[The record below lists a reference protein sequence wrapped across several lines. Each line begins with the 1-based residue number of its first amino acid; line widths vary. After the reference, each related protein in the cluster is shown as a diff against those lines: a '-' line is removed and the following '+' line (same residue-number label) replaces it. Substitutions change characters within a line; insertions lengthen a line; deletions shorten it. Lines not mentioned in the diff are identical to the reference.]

1 MTLLGVI
8 AVVVA
13 AITSPY
19 LAGVAQA
26 HASLVSAT
34 PTNNDKLTRP
44 PARIILR
51 FSESIERRLTQ
62 IQVLDQNQKR
72 VDTND
77 MAFDNS
83 DPTFASVGV
92 KTLAPGLYFVRWSN
106 VSAVDG
112 HELSGQ
118 YPFVVLNP
126 DGSFPAGITANA
138 LTGARTSG
146 GQLLPADLDSALK
159 WLSLLSLATVAGAAF
174 FLFAVM
180 RPAASF
186 LEDEDYL
193 RVTDTAERW
202 AISLSHVLL
211 PVAFIAS
218 GTLLLLTVR
227 RFSADT
233 SLWSYVTTVRVG
245 QFTLARLLLTALAL
259 GGSDLLFLGN
269 SRVKRHIGLGL
280 TIAATVGALFTYSM
294 VSHAA
299 ADNGKFWAVTS
310 DFLHL
315 LASAAWLGAL
325 VMILMFLRW
334 RRQAIDEGARWL
346 YIANVF
352 DRFSVLAAL
361 SVATILA
368 TGTFNGLAAVP
379 TASAMIDTA
388 YGRVLLAKIAL
399 LLPLLAVAGFNAFI
413 LKPRLVAAIDTLYQ
427 QGGTASEQTRAR
439 WTPQLRRLRALLVP
453 TVAIEIALVL
463 AIFAAVGVLTQ
474 TATAAGQI
482 ASEQAAKAAPTKFDQ
497 KATKG
502 GLNFELRVSPNLAD
516 TVNEYTLDIR
526 NPDGSPTTTVTLA
539 RLRFSY
545 PDAPNAVAPSEILL
559 TRFNP
564 GEYKGAGVYFTT
576 QGNWRI
582 DVTIRRSVGDDV
594 TEAFLLP
601 VAKAPASTQRG
612 GSSFELPFTVFNWNQ
627 VLGAVLA
634 LAGGLVL
641 VYRRQIHVLNAGYRT
656 TVTGATAVLLA
667 GAVLAFGVGTHST
680 AADPTAGN
688 PVKPTQDSIARGKLL
703 FQQNC
708 VQCHGIDGRGD
719 GPQAAQLSPA
729 PSDFRQHMPLH
740 TDPQFYAFIHDG
752 YAGTAMPAFG
762 SAFSPTDIWNLVN
775 FLRDAFTQRPSQ

>member
-1 MTLLGVI
+1 MLGVI

-19 LAGVAQA
+19 FAGTAQA
-26 HASLVSAT
+26 HASLVSAS
-34 PTNNDKLTRP
+34 PANNDKLTRP
-44 PARIILR
+44 PTRVILR

-62 IQVLDQNQKR
+62 IQVLDKNQKR

-92 KTLAPGLYFVRWSN
+92 KPLDPGLYFVKWSN
-106 VSAVDG
+106 VSAIDG

-126 DGSFPAGITANA
+126 DGSFPAGITAGA
-138 LTGARTSG
+138 LTGATTSG

-159 WLSLLSLATVAGAAF
+159 WISLLSLATVAGAAF
-174 FLFAVM
+174 FLFAGM

-186 LEDEDYL
+186 LEEEDYAQ
-193 RVTDTAERW
+193 VTDTTERW
-202 AISLSHVLL
+202 LITLSHVLL
-211 PVAFIAS
+211 PIAFIAS
-218 GTLLLLTVR
+218 GILLVITTR
-227 RFSADT
+227 RFSTDT

-245 QFTLARLLLTALAL
+245 QFTLARLLLIVLAL
-259 GGSDLLFLGN
+259 GGCDLLFLGSSRLKRN
-269 SRVKRHIGLGL
+269 SGLGL
-280 TIAATVGALFTYSM
+280 MIVATIGALLTYSM
-294 VSHAA
+294 VSHSAG
-299 ADNGKFWAVTS
+299 DTGKFWAVSS
-310 DFLHL
+310 DFVHL

-325 VMILMFLRW
+325 AMIFIFLRW
-334 RRQAIDEGARWL
+334 RRQALGDAARWL

-352 DRFSVLAAL
+352 DRFSILAAL
-361 SVATILA
+361 SVTTILA

-379 TASAMIDTA
+379 TAGAMIHTT

-399 LLPLLAVAGFNAFI
+399 LLPLLAVAGLNAFV
-413 LKPRLVAAIDTLYQ
+413 LKPRFVAAIDTLYQ
-427 QGGTASEQTRAR
+427 QGGTASESTRAH
-439 WTPQLRRLRALLVP
+439 WTPQLRRLRELLVP

-474 TATAAGQI
+474 TTTAAGEI
-482 ASEQAAKAAPTKFDQ
+482 ASEKAAKTPPTKFDQ
-497 KATKG
+497 KAAQS
-502 GLNFELRVSPNLAD
+502 GLTFELIVSPNQAD

-526 NPDGSPTTTVTLA
+526 NPDGSPTTTVTEA

-576 QGNWRI
+576 KGNWRI
-582 DVTIRRSVGDDV
+582 DMTIRRSVGDDV
-594 TEAFLLP
+594 SHAFLLP
-601 VAKAPASTQRG
+601 VAQAPANTRVGG
-612 GSSFELPFTVFNWNQ
+612 GSPFELPFTVFNWNQ

-634 LAGGLVL
+634 LIGGLIL
-641 VYRRQIHVLNAGYRT
+641 VYRRQIRVPHVGYRA

-667 GAVLAFGVGTHST
+667 GAVLAFGVGTHGT

-729 PSDFRQHMPLH
+729 PSDFRLHMPLH

-775 FLRDAFTQRPSQ
+775 FLRSAFTQAPSQ